1 MFRNGTFGADEI
13 NLSGTTTDPFMT
25 YYDLVRNESNARTN
39 IAWNDG
45 FQAIY
50 SINSIL
56 KIYQKGRA
64 TKDHLLGEAYYLRA
78 FVNFNMLLHY
88 SKMYYQ
94 GPGNL
99 GIPFEENR

>member
-56 KIYQKGRA
+56 KN
-64 TKDHLLGEAYYLRA
+64 LPEGE
-78 FVNFNMLLHY
+78 
-88 SKMYYQ
+88 
-94 GPGNL
+94 GNKRT
-99 GIPFEENR
+99 IF